1 MDLKNSLLLIGGS
14 VAGIIG
20 VVLNQTPTA
29 GGEFFQGLG
38 IGFLIILSFNVIP
51 KLYKKKNETTS
62 R

>member
-20 VVLNQTPTA
+20 VLLNQTHTE
-29 GGEFFQGLG
+29 GGDFFQGLG
-38 IGFLIILSFNVIP
+38 IGFLIVLGFNVIP
-51 KLYKKKNETTS
+51 KLVNKKNETTS